1 MYLPA
6 KVSLLK
12 INEIDI
18 KINSFYSINF
28 LNILS
33 YNISIVF
40 ISLNA
45 KPFSLYMFKK
55 IVSLFILI
63 SLICY
68 SLALHANYSRQD
80 TVFFKANYDYP
91 PYHFLDKQLKP
102 NGFSIDIL
110 NAISKTMGLNIKLQL
125 DEWTTVRNELEH
137 NKIDAVIGMS
147 YAEERSLKVSFSAP
161 YIYITHSFFV
171 RNKSNI
177 KSLEDIRD
185 KQVLVVKGDIMHD
198 YLISNNLTN
207 YIIPVKNYLT
217 ALRLLSAGEYD
228 CALINKLQGQYVIK
242 EYNLSNLQSVGKTI
256 QPKEICIAVS
266 KDREDLLAQI
276 NDGLQIIKSTGEY
289 DKLYEKWF
297 GIYEKSDIKTQVY
310 RIITLILLPIV
321 ILLFIII
328 FWSWTLRKQVTAK
341 TKELQKELNERK
353 KAEKQLI
360 HEKALL
366 NSMIN
371 AIPDLIFYKNRNNV
385 YIGCNEA
392 FCKFNNKD
400 TIDIIGKDDF
410 EIFPPDQ
417 AQRFYNA
424 DSKLIEEKKIFRME
438 SWETDHKGNRYLL
451 DTIKVPFTDK
461 DGNSLGIV
469 GICHD
474 ITERYNTEID
484 LKNAKEKAEES
495 DRLKSSFLANM
506 SHEIRTPMNA
516 IIGFSDLLV
525 DPDTEMDEREE
536 LVTHIN
542 NNCNTLLHLIDDII
556 DLAKIES
563 NELTI
568 YIKNTDV
575 NAILHDLYETFNE
588 VKKRINKQHIKINL
602 DESNFKNDFHLKTDP
617 YRLSQVLTNLTDNA
631 LKYTERG
638 TVHIG
643 YTIDEDLKHVR
654 FYVKDT
660 GIGIP
665 AEQQE
670 SIFKRFNKIESD
682 TTKLYRGTGL
692 GLTITKNLI
701 ERLGGAIGLESEPD
715 KGSTFYFTLPLD
727 YSKSIEKNDL
737 KKYVVDNHKHWI
749 GKTILIAEDEE
760 SNYKFLEMLLKNKGI
775 IILRAENGFEAIEIA
790 KGTEPIDLILMDI
803 KMPGMNGL
811 EATSKIKEI
820 KPDIPIIIQTA
831 YAMQNDENESLN
843 AGCDDYIAKPIK
855 KEKLISLLEKWIN
868 QHV

>member
-1 MYLPA
+1 MIS
-6 KVSLLK
+6 KVSRYFLIIALSCYF
-12 INEIDI
+12 ITVQA
-18 KINSFYSINF
+18 NS
-28 LNILS
+28 L
-33 YNISIVF
+33 
-40 ISLNA
+40 
-45 KPFSLYMFKK
+45 
-55 IVSLFILI
+55 
-63 SLICY
+63 
-68 SLALHANYSRQD
+68 RQD
-80 TVFFKANYDYP
+80 TVYIKANYDYP
-91 PYHFLDKQLKP
+91 PYHFLDKNLEPK
-102 NGFSIDIL
+102 GFSIDVL
-110 NAISKTMGLNIKLQL
+110 HAIAKTMGLTIDLQL
-125 DEWTTVRNELEH
+125 DEWTTVRMELE
-137 NKIDAVIGMS
+137 NDMIDAVIGMS
-147 YAEERSLKVSFSAP
+147 YSAERSIKVNFSAP
-161 YIYITHSFFV
+161 YIYITHSLFV
-171 RNKSNI
+171 RDKSSI
-177 KSLEDIRD
+177 KSLEDLTD

-198 YLISNNLTN
+198 YLISNNITK

-242 EYNLSNLQSVGKTI
+242 NYGLSNLQHVGKTI
-256 QPKEICIAVS
+256 QPKEICIAVA
-266 KDREDLLAQI
+266 KDREDLLAQL

-321 ILLFIII
+321 LLLFIIL
-328 FWSWTLRKQVTAK
+328 FWSWTLRKQVTSK

-353 KAEKQLI
+353 KAEQQLI

-371 AIPDLIFYKNRNNV
+371 AIPDLIFYKNKNNV

-392 FCKFNNKD
+392 FCKFNNMKA
-400 TIDIIGKDDF
+400 TDIIGKDDF
-410 EIFPPDQ
+410 EIFPPEQ
-417 AQRFYNA
+417 AQCYHN
-424 DSKLIEEKKIFRME
+424 DDGKLIEEKKVYRME
-438 SWETDHKGNRYLL
+438 SWETDREGNKYLL
-451 DTIKVPFTDK
+451 DTLKVPFTDK
-461 DGNSLGIV
+461 DGNPLGIV

-474 ITERYNTEID
+474 ITERYHNEID
-484 LKNAKEKAEES
+484 LKEAKEKAEES

-525 DPDTEMDEREE
+525 DPDTDNDEREE

-556 DLAKIES
+556 DLAKIEA

-568 YIKNTDV
+568 YVKDTDV
-575 NAILHDLYETFNE
+575 NVILQDLYETFSE
-588 VKKRINKQHIKINL
+588 TKKRINKKHIEIYL
-602 DESNFKNDFHLKTDP
+602 DTLNFKENFHLKTDP
-617 YRLSQVLTNLTDNA
+617 YRLSQILTNLTDNA
-631 LKYTERG
+631 LKYTEKG
-638 TVHIG
+638 SVKIG
-643 YTIDEDLKHVR
+643 YEISEFAKEVR
-654 FYVKDT
+654 FYVQDT

-665 AEQQE
+665 DEKQE
-670 SIFKRFNKIESD
+670 AIFKRFNKIESD

-701 ERLGGAIGLESEPD
+701 ERLGGDIRVESEVN

-727 YSKSIEKNDL
+727 YSSHIEKNDIKQYIL
-737 KKYVVDNHKHWI
+737 DNHGNWK

-775 IILRAENGFEAIEIA
+775 KILRAENGFEAIEIA
-790 KGTEPIDLILMDI
+790 RGTESIDLILMDI

-811 EATSKIKEI
+811 EATKKIKEI
-820 KPDIPIIIQTA
+820 KPSIPIIIQTA

-855 KEKLISLLEKWIN
+855 KEKLILLLEKWIN
-868 QHV
+868 HKV